1 MGNLRKQS
9 DRQLQL
15 TSIIVG
21 VAAFISLIWAIGLIG
36 KGIWQLSQPAS
47 KTAEN
52 SQNIPDFARV
62 PGVATGVFNY
72 GGSTAWASLR
82 LAVDSVIQSER
93 PELQLRYLQ
102 PQNEPPGSK
111 PGIGM
116 LLKGKLAFVQS
127 SHPLSPKEHKLA
139 KQQGLK
145 LKQVAVA
152 VDSIA
157 VAVHPKLDLP
167 GLTLPQLQ
175 AIYTGKV
182 SNWREV
188 GGADLPITV
197 YSLPPSTGDMVDI
210 FQQKILQDR
219 QFSLN
224 VKFIPTTTQALRQ
237 LANNPGGIHYDSTAA
252 IVSQCTIKLLPLG
265 LKRDDLVAP
274 YQKPLVPAADCPQRR
289 NKSNFEALRTAQ
301 YPLTHY
307 LYVVFLENEGNKS
320 QIGQAY
326 ANFLLTPQGQKLIAK
341 TGFVPLD

>member
-9 DRQLQL
+9 DRKL
-15 TSIIVG
+15 TSIVVN
-21 VAAFISLIWAIGLIG
+21 VAAFVSLIWSIGLIG
-36 KGIWQLSQPAS
+36 KGIWQLSQPDPKA
-47 KTAEN
+47 AEN

-62 PGVATGVFNY
+62 PDVATGVFNY

-111 PGIGM
+111 PGIRM
-116 LLKGKLAFVQS
+116 LLRGQLAFVQS
-127 SHPLSPKEHKLA
+127 SRPISPKEHELA

-145 LKQVAVA
+145 LKQVPVA

-157 VAVHPKLDLP
+157 VAVHPKLDIP
-167 GLTLPQLQ
+167 GLTLSQLL

-188 GGADLPITV
+188 GGADLPITF
-197 YSLPPSTGDMVDI
+197 YSRPPSTGDMVDI
-210 FQQKILQDR
+210 FQQKILQNQ
-219 QFSLN
+219 QFSSN
-224 VKFIPTTTQALRQ
+224 VKFVPTTTQALRQ
-237 LANNPGGIHYDSTAA
+237 LANNPGGIYYDSTAA

-265 LKRDDLVAP
+265 LKRDNLVTP
-274 YQKPLVPAADCPQRR
+274 YQKPLVPAANCPQRR

-307 LYVVFLENEGNKS
+307 LYVVFLENEGDKS